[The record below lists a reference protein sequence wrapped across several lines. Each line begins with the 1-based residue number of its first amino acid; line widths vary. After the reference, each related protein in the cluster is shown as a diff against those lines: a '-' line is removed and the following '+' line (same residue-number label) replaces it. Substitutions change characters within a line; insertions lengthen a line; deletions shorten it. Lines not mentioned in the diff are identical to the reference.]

1 MGGLDL
7 IFAKVVDELWPKYQ
21 KRGQSTLK
29 KEETRSFLREALVQM
44 TDEDLSDWSEEWFE
58 KLFTQSDKNLNGT
71 IDKRELIE
79 MLNKMNMFHK
89 KMNEKHF
96 NLIVNLK
103 NEQKRGKEMRDRTM
117 DKLGIKEMTVE
128 INRQMVKKLVY
139 VTPKI

>member
-1 MGGLDL
+1 
-7 IFAKVVDELWPKYQ
+7 
-21 KRGQSTLK
+21 
-29 KEETRSFLREALVQM
+29 M

>member
-89 KMNEKHF
+89 KMNDKHF
-96 NLIVNLK
+96 NLIANLK

-128 INRQMVKKLVY
+128 INR
-139 VTPKI
+139 